1 MTHRLFLTL
10 ALVST
15 ITASAQSVALVKNLQ
30 FREIGPAA
38 MGGRIDDFA
47 VVESNPNL
55 MYAASAS
62 GGVFKT
68 VNGGITWVPVFDDQP
83 VSTIGDVTVSQSE
96 PDTVWVGTGES
107 NNRQSSSWGNGVYKS
122 TDGGKTW
129 TNMGLKDTHHIGRIV
144 IHPSNPNIVYVAAAG
159 HLWGPNEERGVF
171 KTIDGG
177 KTWTKA
183 LSINADTGVNDIAMD
198 AMNPDTLYA
207 GAYQRRRSA
216 FGFNGGG
223 PGSAL
228 YRTTDGGATWKKL
241 TDGLPK
247 TETGR
252 IAVDVYRR
260 NSNIVYA
267 LIESAESGLYR
278 SDDKG
283 ETWKKMS
290 NYNPRPMYFSQVR
303 IDPNNDQ
310 RIWVAGVQMGYSE
323 DGGKTF
329 NTTLVSRI
337 HVDYHAIWIDPAN
350 SSNMIVGCDGGI
362 HLSKDR
368 GKSWDSREQIAIAQF
383 YEIAYDMKKPYSV
396 CGGLQDN
403 NTWCGP
409 SATLSTGG
417 IRNNDWYTV
426 QGGDGF
432 YAQIDP
438 VDSYIV
444 YAESQ
449 DGNIVR
455 RDLRTHEAKS
465 IRPRE
470 TDDKMSRYRFQWNS
484 PMLISKHDRKT
495 IYYGGNYM
503 FKSTDQGDNWKPI
516 GPDLTTNT
524 DRRKLDIMGR
534 KMEDR
539 TVLSRNDGVANFPT
553 ISTISESPVRAG
565 IVWAGTDDGNLQVS
579 RDGETWKNV
588 GANIS
593 GVPKGT
599 YVSRIVTSAFDAG
612 TAYVTFDG
620 HRSNDFNVYFF
631 KTTDFG
637 EHWTDISNG
646 LPKSGGTLHVVR
658 EHPKNRDLL
667 FAGTEY
673 GLFVSFDRGAN
684 WQELKNNLPRVP
696 VFDIQIHPRDNDLI
710 LATHGRAVWILDSIS
725 ALEKLAG
732 SKDKPVDVFDVRN
745 TIEWRLARLRDFDG
759 HDHFVGQNPPVGAMI
774 DYYVKSKP
782 DAKDVKIRILDKA
795 GKLVRAIPVTKVD
808 AGVNRVVW
816 DLHYNRPVPLTP
828 QEEEQI
834 TRAEASGGG
843 GFGPSRSG
851 PSVDPGEYTVEVAVG
866 SDKAATRIVV
876 EEDPRIDWF
885 SAADRGKR
893 RTVIDELVDMT
904 RQADSLRRKYQ
915 AVDTQ
920 LTTYQTAWKRPDAAK
935 PAEPVKKAADHL
947 KTKLAELRP
956 LFSQRGP
963 GGGGPAAEGPL
974 PAEELSK
981 PEPDFVLPGIA
992 QRIQGAIRDLES
1004 VSAAPS
1010 KVQLQQVELIKQALA
1025 DATKSVDKLL
1035 KEDVAQLNKSMS
1047 DAQVPYI
1054 SVPPER
1060 EPRGDR

>member
-1 MTHRLFLTL
+1 MTHRLLFAYAFAAAGL
-10 ALVST
+10 
-15 ITASAQSVALVKNLQ
+15 ASAQSVSLVKNLQ

-129 TNMGLKDTHHIGRIV
+129 ANMGLKDTHHIGRIV
-144 IHPSNPNIVYVAAAG
+144 IHPTNPNIVFVAAAG

-183 LSINADTGVNDIAMD
+183 LFINADTGVNDIAMD
-198 AMNPDTLYA
+198 PMNPDTLYA

-228 YRTTDGGATWKKL
+228 YRTTDSGATWKKL
-241 TDGLPK
+241 TEGLPK
-247 TETGR
+247 TEMGR

-260 NSNIVYA
+260 NSNVVYA

-290 NYNPRPMYFSQVR
+290 SYNPRPMYFSQVR

-383 YEIAYDMKKPYSV
+383 YEIAYDMKKPYSL

-409 SATLSTGG
+409 SATLTTGG
-417 IRNNDWYTV
+417 IRNSDWYTV

-470 TDDKMSRYRFQWNS
+470 TDDKMSRYRFQWDS

-495 IYYGGNYM
+495 LYYGGNYI
-503 FKSTDQGDNWKPI
+503 FKSTDQGDNWKPM
-516 GPDLTTNT
+516 GPDLTTNA
-524 DRRKLDIMGR
+524 DRRQLEIMGR

-539 TVLSRNDGVANFPT
+539 KVLSRNDGVSNYPT
-553 ISTISESPVRAG
+553 TTTISESPVRAG

-588 GANIS
+588 VSNIT

-631 KTTDFG
+631 KTTDYG
-637 EHWTDISNG
+637 EHWSDISNG
-646 LPKSGGTLHVVR
+646 LPKNGGTLHVVR
-658 EHPKNRDLL
+658 EHPRNRDLL

-673 GLFVSFDRGAN
+673 GLFVSFDRGNN
-684 WQELKNNLPRVP
+684 WQEFKNNLPRVP

-710 LATHGRAVWILDSIS
+710 LATHGRAVWIMDSIS

-732 SKDKPVDVFDVRN
+732 SKDKNVDVFEVRP

-759 HDHFVGQNPPVGAMI
+759 HDHYVGANPPLGAMI

-782 DAKDVKIRILDKA
+782 EPKDVKVRILDKA
-795 GKLVRAIPVTKVD
+795 GKVVRTIPVTKVE
-808 AGVNRVVW
+808 AGVNRLVW
-816 DLHYNRPVPLTP
+816 DLHYDRPVPLTA

-834 TRAEASGGG
+834 AQAEASGGG
-843 GFGPSRSG
+843 GGGFGPTRSG
-851 PSVDPGEYTVEVAVG
+851 AGVDPGEYTVEVAVG
-866 SDKAATRIVV
+866 SDKATTKITV

-885 SAADRGKR
+885 STADRAKR
-893 RTVIDELVDMT
+893 RAAMDELVEMT
-904 RQADSLRRKYQ
+904 RTADGLRRKFT
-915 AVDTQ
+915 AVDNQ
-920 LTTYQTAWKRPDAAK
+920 LTTYQTAWKRPDAPKLAD
-935 PAEPVKKAADHL
+935 PVKKAADNL
-947 KTKLAELRP
+947 KTKLGELRP
-956 LFSQRGP
+956 LFRQGGP
-963 GGGGPAAEGPL
+963 GGGGGGFGAPPS
-974 PAEELSK
+974 PEELAK
-981 PEPDFVLPGIA
+981 PEPDFVLPGLA
-992 QRIQGAIRDLES
+992 QRIQGAMRDLES

-1010 KVQLQQVELIKQALA
+1010 KVQLQQVDLVKQALSA
-1025 DATKSVDKLL
+1025 ASKSVDKLV
-1035 KEDVAQLNKSMS
+1035 KEDVVQLNKAMS
-1047 DAQVPYI
+1047 DAQVPYV
-1054 SVPPER
+1054 SVPP
-1060 EPRGDR
+1060 DR